1 MNETIKHRIIR
12 LAAILLFQ
20 ILLCNNIHILGY
32 ASPIVLPYLTMKVHR
47 GSARE
52 SLLIWGFVIGL
63 IFDIFSN
70 TMGKG
75 MASCTLLGMLQP
87 YLLRLFSP
95 NESVDMLVPSFKSMG
110 FDRYIY
116 YAVSSML
123 IFHLVFYFLEDFS
136 LNHVRLMVTGALLGT
151 ALAVLFTVIAD
162 VLLPKDANI
171 D

>member
-12 LAAILLFQ
+12 LVAILLFQ

-32 ASPIVLPYLTMKVHR
+32 ASPIVLPYLTMKFHR

-123 IFHLVFYFLEDFS
+123 IFH
-136 LNHVRLMVTGALLGT
+136 HVRLMVTGALLGT

>member
-12 LAAILLFQ
+12 LVAILLFQ

-32 ASPIVLPYLTMKVHR
+32 ASPIVLPYLTMKFHR

-123 IFHLVFYFLEDFS
+123 IVHLVFYFLEDFS